1 MEFAIY
7 TISVKG
13 FFSKHYEI
21 YQDERLVYRVKKP
34 SFFSFGEMYFHDT
47 RGNEVLKIK
56 RHTSLFLLKFKFEIS
71 QEGVSVATVEK
82 DTFNNFYNSTS
93 IYGNHTI
100 QGDFFNSE
108 YTVFDD
114 NDEIAKIS
122 RKRFRS
128 NHKYGIAIIKGNDEL
143 YILAMVIAISIV
155 NANRKKKA

>member
-21 YQDERLVYRVKKP
+21 YKDERLIYRVKKP
-34 SFFSFGEMYFHDT
+34 SFFSFREMYFHDT
-47 RGNEVLKIK
+47 GGNEILKIY
-56 RHTSLFLLKFKFEIS
+56 RHASLFLIKYKFVIS
-71 QEGVSVATVEK
+71 QEGNSIATVEK
-82 DTFNNFYNSTS
+82 AAFDNFYNSTS

-114 NDEIAKIS
+114 DDEIAKIS

-128 NHKYGIAIIKGNDEL
+128 NHKYGIAIIKGNNEL

-155 NANRKKKA
+155 NGNRKNKT